1 MFVRIRNLRE
11 DADLTQ
17 ENIATLLNCSR
28 STYSRYEEGNR
39 MIDIYNLI
47 KLAEYYDVS
56 LDYLVGRV
64 DFKYGHRLQLRNNEL

>member
-1 MFVRIRNLRE
+1 MFRRIRDLRE

-17 ENIATLLNCSR
+17 ENIAFLLCCSR

-39 MIDIYNLI
+39 EISINDLI
-47 KLAEYYDVS
+47 KLANFYDVS

-64 DFKYGHRLQLRNNEL
+64 NFKYGHYLRL

>member
-1 MFVRIRNLRE
+1 MFVRIRNLHE

-17 ENIATLLNCSR
+17 ENIAFLLNCSR

-39 MIDIYNLI
+39 MIGIYDLI
-47 KLAEYYDVS
+47 KLADYYDVS

-64 DFKYGHRLQLRNNEL
+64 DFRYGHRLQLRNKEI

>member
-17 ENIATLLNCSR
+17 ENIAQLLNCIR

-39 MIDIYNLI
+39 RIDIFDLL

-56 LDYLVGRV
+56 LDYIVGRV
-64 DFKYGHRLQLRNNEL
+64 DFKYSHRLQYNKKKI

>member
-17 ENIATLLNCSR
+17 ENIALLLNCSR

-39 MIDIYNLI
+39 TIDICDLI
-47 KLAEYYDVS
+47 KLADYYDVS

-64 DFKYGHRLQLRNNEL
+64 DFKYGHRLQFRNKNL

>member
-17 ENIATLLNCSR
+17 ENIAQLLNCSR
-28 STYSRYEEGNR
+28 YTYSRYEEGNR
-39 MIDIYNLI
+39 RIDIFDLI

-56 LDYLVGRV
+56 LDYIVGRV
-64 DFKYGHRLQLRNNEL
+64 DFKYSHRLQYYKK